1 MRLQTTP
8 SRVNHSGGHAT
19 NTRLMSYP
27 GVGRIRCPPPS
38 SPDLITQ
45 RGRDFILIDH
55 MQSCYLFHS
64 QSLATSLM
72 TLDREPEGK
81 RESGSPR
88 TLVCR
93 GGTRLDCSNRQFRWN
108 RLEAHRHPSQRRRG
122 PNKKKKNPLPWSL
135 RFCSSS
141 SMLGIPLQM
150 TPTGKK
156 RRGKNCPTI
165 QLCLEDSDTK
175 LKVMKSPRQ
184 TISRLKARPL
194 RSPPTVPPRQ
204 YTSSG
209 ASSLASYQSPRDVEN
224 LTSVTGFRGG

>member
-19 NTRLMSYP
+19 NTQLMSYP
-27 GVGRIRCPPPS
+27 GVGRIWCPPPS

-55 MQSCYLFHS
+55 TQSCYLFHP

-93 GGTRLDCSNRQFRWN
+93 GWTRLDCSNRQFRWN
-108 RLEAHRHPSQRRRG
+108 RLEAHRHPSQQRRG
-122 PNKKKKNPLPWSL
+122 PKKKKNPLPWSL

-141 SMLGIPLQM
+141 MLGIPLRM
-150 TPTGKK
+150 TPTGQKEGEK
-156 RRGKNCPTI
+156 IAPPYNCAWKIPI
-165 QLCLEDSDTK
+165 
-175 LKVMKSPRQ
+175 P
-184 TISRLKARPL
+184 
-194 RSPPTVPPRQ
+194 
-204 YTSSG
+204 
-209 ASSLASYQSPRDVEN
+209 N
-224 LTSVTGFRGG
+224 